1 MKEVSAMHIGFLGA
15 GNMAG
20 AMIRGLRAKGHTA
33 SDVAAFDVNAD
44 KLAALNADCGLTIA
58 DSAADLIARSDVV
71 VLAVKPQ
78 MLKEAL
84 ANLQPALASAD
95 PLIISIAAGTPL
107 KTLSALCGDGRRI
120 VRVMPNLNATVGEA
134 MSAFCGNALVTDSDF
149 ETAEAILCAFGKAV
163 RLPEEQF
170 SAYSALAGCSPA
182 YSMLYMDALVSAGV
196 EAGIDPA
203 IAKSVVAQAVL
214 GTAKLLAASPDSPE
228 TWVERVCSPG
238 GTTIEG
244 VKVLRAENVGD
255 AVKAAAEASIRRDE
269 ELAKA
274 H

>member
-1 MKEVSAMHIGFLGA
+1 MRIGFLGA

-20 AMIRGLRAKGHTA
+20 AMIRGLRKNGHSAK
-33 SDVAAFDVNAD
+33 DVAAFDVAAD
-44 KLAALNADCGLTIA
+44 KLAALSADCGLTIA
-58 DSAADLIARSDVV
+58 STAADLIARSDVV

-84 ANLQPALASAD
+84 AGLQPAFAAAD
-95 PLIISIAAGTPL
+95 PLILSIAAGTPL
-107 KTLSALCGDGRRI
+107 ATLAALCGDGRRI

-134 MSAFCGNALVTDSDF
+134 MSAFCGNNLVTDADY
-149 ETAEAILCAFGKAV
+149 TAAESILCAFGKAV

-196 EAGIDPA
+196 QAGIDPE
-203 IAKSVVAQAVL
+203 IAKAVVAQAVL

-244 VKVLRAENVGD
+244 VKVLRAEKVSE

-269 ELAKA
+269 ELARN

>member
-1 MKEVSAMHIGFLGA
+1 MRIGFLGA
-15 GNMAG
+15 GNMAS
-20 AMIRGLRAKGHTA
+20 AMIRGLRAKGLSPA
-33 SDVAAFDVNAD
+33 DVAAFDVCAD
-44 KLAALNADCGLTIA
+44 KVAALSADCGLTVA

-84 ANLQPALASAD
+84 ADLQPALAAAD
-95 PLIISIAAGTPL
+95 PLIVSIAAGTPL
-107 KTLSALCGDGRRI
+107 QTLETLCGDGRRI

-134 MSAFCGNALVTDSDF
+134 MSAFCGNARVTEPDLQ
-149 ETAEAILCAFGKAV
+149 TAETVLCAFGKAV
-163 RLPEEQF
+163 RLPEDQF

-182 YSMLYMDALVSAGV
+182 YSMLYMDALVRAGV
-196 EAGIDPA
+196 EAGIDEDT
-203 IAKSVVAQAVL
+203 AKAVVAQAVL

-228 TWVERVCSPG
+228 TWIERVCSPG

-244 VKVLRAENVGD
+244 VKVLRAEKVSD
-255 AVKAAAEASIRRDE
+255 AVKAAAFASIRRDE

>member
-1 MKEVSAMHIGFLGA
+1 MRIGFLGA

-20 AMIRGLRAKGHTA
+20 AMIRGLRAKGHSA
-33 SDVAAFDVNAD
+33 DDVAAFDVATD
-44 KLAALNADCGLTIA
+44 KLEALSADCGLTA
-58 DSAADLIARSDVV
+58 TDSAAALITRSEIV

-84 ANLQPALASAD
+84 ADLQPALKSAD
-95 PLIISIAAGTPL
+95 PLILSIAAGTPL
-107 KTLSALCGDGRRI
+107 STLESLCGADRRI

-134 MSAFCGNALVTDSDF
+134 MSAFCGNSRVTDADYAAA
-149 ETAEAILCAFGKAV
+149 ETVLTAFGKAV
-163 RLPEEQF
+163 RLPESQF

-182 YSMLYMDALVSAGV
+182 YSMLYMDALLSAGV
-196 EAGIDPA
+196 QAGIDPE
-203 IAKSVVAQAVL
+203 IAKAVVAQAVL

-228 TWVERVCSPG
+228 TWIERVCSPG

-244 VKVLRAENVGD
+244 VKVLRAEKVGD

-269 ELAKA
+269 ELARN

>member
-1 MKEVSAMHIGFLGA
+1 MRIGFLGA

-20 AMIRGLRAKGHTA
+20 AMIRGLRAKGHA
-33 SDVAAFDVNAD
+33 AENVAAFDVASD
-44 KLAALNADCGLTIA
+44 KLAALNADCGLTVA
-58 DSAADLIARSDVV
+58 DSAAALIARSDVV

-84 ANLQPALASAD
+84 ADLQPALADAD
-95 PLIISIAAGTPL
+95 PLIVSIAAGTPL
-107 KTLSALCGDGRRI
+107 KTLEALCGADRRI

-134 MSAFCGNALVTDSDF
+134 MSAFCGNALVTDSDYTNA
-149 ETAEAILCAFGKAV
+149 ETVLTAFGKAV

-203 IAKSVVAQAVL
+203 VAKAVVAQAVL

-228 TWVERVCSPG
+228 TWIERVCSPG

-255 AVKAAAEASIRRDE
+255 AVKTAANASIRRDE

>member
-1 MKEVSAMHIGFLGA
+1 MNIGFLGA

-33 SDVAAFDVNAD
+33 DAVAAFDVASD
-44 KLAALNADCGLTIA
+44 KLAALNADCGLTVA
-58 DSAADLIARSDVV
+58 DSASSLIARSDVV

-84 ANLQPALASAD
+84 AGLQPALASAN
-95 PLIISIAAGTPL
+95 PLIVSIAAGTPL
-107 KTLSALCGDGRRI
+107 KTLEALCGADRRI

-134 MSAFCGNALVTDSDF
+134 MSAFCGNALVTDSDYAN
-149 ETAEAILCAFGKAV
+149 AEAILCAFGKAV

-182 YSMLYMDALVSAGV
+182 YSMLYMDALISAGV
-196 EAGIDPA
+196 AEGIDPA
-203 IAKSVVAQAVL
+203 VAKAVVAQAVL

-228 TWVERVCSPG
+228 TWIERVCSPG

-244 VKVLRAENVGD
+244 VKVLRSENVGN
-255 AVKAAAEASIRRDE
+255 AVKAAAEASVRRDE

>member
-1 MKEVSAMHIGFLGA
+1 MRIGFLGA
-15 GNMAG
+15 GNMAS
-20 AMIRGLRAKGHTA
+20 AMIRGLRAKGHAAENVT
-33 SDVAAFDVNAD
+33 AFDVNAD
-44 KLAALNADCGLTIA
+44 KLTSLNADCGLA
-58 DSAADLIARSDVV
+58 VAVSAVDLIARSDVL

-84 ANLQPALASAD
+84 ADLKPALAAAN
-95 PLIISIAAGTPL
+95 PLLISIAAGTPL
-107 KTLSALCGDGRRI
+107 ETLASLCGDERRI

-134 MSAFCGNALVTDSDF
+134 MSAFCGNAHVTETDYA
-149 ETAEAILCAFGKAV
+149 TAEAVLTAFGKAV

-182 YSMLYMDALVSAGV
+182 YSMLYMDALLSAGV
-196 EAGIDPA
+196 EAGIDPEV
-203 IAKSVVAQAVL
+203 AKAVVAQAVL

-244 VKVLRAENVGD
+244 VKVLRAKQVGE

-269 ELAKA
+269 ELARN